1 MVVYFGRVMIQ
12 MFFSSGVQA
21 AISFFYVVSVTSRE
35 FEFID
40 NGALIHFWCLVFEM
54 KQLASAV
61 SQLTIN
67 LQGDFNNGLIF
78 QMKLLISLVP
88 YLPRK
93 GK

>member
-1 MVVYFGRVMIQ
+1 MIR
-12 MFFSSGVQA
+12 MFFYSGVQA
-21 AISFFYVVSVTSRE
+21 AISFSYVVSVTSRA

-40 NGALIHFWCLVFEM
+40 NGALIYIFGVWSLSEM
-54 KQLASAV
+54 KQLASV
-61 SQLTIN
+61 VFQLTIN

-78 QMKLLISLVP
+78 RMKLLVSLVP